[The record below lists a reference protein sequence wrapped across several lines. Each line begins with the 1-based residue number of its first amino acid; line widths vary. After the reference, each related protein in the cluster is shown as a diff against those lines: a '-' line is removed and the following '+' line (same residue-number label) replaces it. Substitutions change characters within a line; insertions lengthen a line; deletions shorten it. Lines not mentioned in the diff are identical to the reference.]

1 MLVIS
6 EWFIRLSQSAFAWIV
21 CVVFA
26 VFEWSLGYSALVKI
40 IANIITLSPIL
51 YRIWVFYS
59 QGDEKITA
67 DDGFNR

>member
-1 MLVIS
+1 MVGII

-21 CVVFA
+21 CIVLA
-26 VFEWSLGYSALVKI
+26 VFEWSLGYSVLVKI
-40 IANIITLSPIL
+40 IGNIITLSPIL

-59 QGDEKITA
+59 QGDEEITA